1 MFSLENAKWATQQ
14 RQMNLDFNFD
24 LMKKYMD
31 LKKMGVSNTDI
42 QVLMPEM
49 SAIIIAQVGKNGVGK
64 NGDSGDS
71 DDSDSD
77 SSGVT
82 EEAV

>member
-24 LMKKYMD
+24 LMKKFMD

-42 QVLMPEM
+42 HVLMPEVDIQVLIPEM
-49 SAIIIAQVGKNGVGK
+49 SAGW
-64 NGDSGDS
+64 
-71 DDSDSD
+71 
-77 SSGVT
+77 
-82 EEAV
+82 EEWSWEEWR